1 MELRQLKKG
10 EKIMKKFMAVTLAA
24 VAALTTVCLASCGGK
39 NDNTKY
45 VANKIA
51 GVEVEQYGFAVGKN
65 SSKKEEIL
73 AAMNKVIAATD
84 IDTAVKY
91 YTSVSKDEAPSVTLE
106 FADLSD
112 NTAGTLNVYTCSGFE
127 PYEFIDA
134 NENVIGVDI
143 YLMELV
149 AEELNMK
156 ISVNDMDFDGIVG
169 KVASEDNAIG
179 AAGITINDDRKQS
192 VDFSDPYFDSTQCI
206 ISKDSEAYTQLSQLA
221 GKKIGVQKGTTGYL
235 MVADAIENGELKGT
249 GASIVEYDTGAV
261 AFTALKQGKIDFV
274 VIDELPAQKLVS

>member
-1 MELRQLKKG
+1 MKLKK
-10 EKIMKKFMAVTLAA
+10 ILAGVLA
-24 VAALTTVCLASCGGK
+24 TIATVATFGFGACNK
-39 NDNTKY
+39 NNDVDY

-51 GVEVEQYGFAVGKN
+51 GVEVEQYGFAVGKDA
-65 SSKKEEIL
+65 SKKTEIL
-73 AAMNKVIAATD
+73 AAMNKVIANTD
-84 IDTAVKY
+84 IDAAVKY
-91 YTSVSKDEAPSVTLE
+91 YTSVSKDETPSVTLQ

-134 NENVIGVDI
+134 NENVIGVDV

-156 ISVNDMDFDGIVG
+156 INVFDMDFDGIVG

-179 AAGITINDDRKQS
+179 AAGITINEDRKQS
-192 VDFSDPYFDSTQCI
+192 VAFSDPYFDSTQCI
-206 ISKDSEAYTQLSQLA
+206 ISTKDQAFTQLSQLA

-235 MVADAIENGELKGT
+235 MVADAISNGDLKGT
-249 GASIVEYDTGAV
+249 GAEIVEYDTGAV

>member
-1 MELRQLKKG
+1 
-10 EKIMKKFMAVTLAA
+10 MKKFMAVTLAA
-24 VAALTTVCLASCGGK
+24 VAALTTVCFASCGGNENK
-39 NDNTKY
+39 NAKY

-65 SSKKEEIL
+65 ASKKDEIL
-73 AAMNKVIAATD
+73 AAMNKVIAETD
-84 IDTAVKY
+84 IDAAVKY
-91 YTSVSKDEAPSVTLE
+91 YTSVSKDETPSVTLE
-106 FADLSD
+106 FANLSD

-134 NENVIGVDI
+134 KENVIGVDI

-179 AAGITINDDRKQS
+179 AAGITINETRKQS
-192 VDFSDPYFDSTQCI
+192 VAFSNPYFDSTQCI

-249 GASIVEYDTGAV
+249 GAEIVEYDTGAV

>member
-1 MELRQLKKG
+1 
-10 EKIMKKFMAVTLAA
+10 MKKFVAVALAA
-24 VAALTTVCLASCGGK
+24 VAALTTVCLASCGGNNENK
-39 NDNTKY
+39 NAKY

-51 GVEVEQYGFAVGKN
+51 GVEVEQYGFAVGTN
-65 SSKKEEIL
+65 ASKKDEIL

-84 IDTAVKY
+84 IDAAVKY
-91 YTSVSKDEAPSVTLE
+91 YTAVSKDETPSVTLE

-134 NENVIGVDI
+134 KENVIGVDI

-192 VDFSDPYFDSTQCI
+192 VAFSNPYFDSTQCI

-235 MVADAIENGELKGT
+235 MIADAIENGELKGT

-261 AFTALKQGKIDFV
+261 AFTALKQGKVDFV